1 MLPFWINAAL
11 DELGALIKETH
22 GLVDGSPDWH
32 ANPRVEANARQI
44 VRILRDRN
52 LLGLIFREQPPPPD
66 DYVAF
71 VERYGGD
78 YSPIRTIYN
87 GMFCVSFLFRLAQK
101 LDRPE
106 LCPFDATLL
115 QRIFLWIVSLLP
127 VNHEPQLRALSSS
140 TQSWLLVKF
149 TMTALTYIQTFT
161 HIISANLVHQVLR
174 AEDEQVTSMLVNM
187 WLNWSRVH
195 NVARAMQN
203 MEERAVIQRYLILL
217 PGHYISPYGDGAIR
231 NKVVQE
237 ILRTVRDRPRRFF
250 RLYGMHLRL
259 MLTYSDMRDSH
270 VPMEYVVQ
278 ALLAFMRVP
287 ELGRQCRMPKTL
299 IVELIACIRCYVRS
313 HATPSIW
320 PHAVDCLLECCLDSR
335 RSLTQAVEA
344 GLFHC
349 LVQARP
355 AADRR
360 MRNQVS
366 RLLHVIA
373 QAARSPRVILAFR
386 SALTEDEDKDT
397 LPRYTDAETG
407 ILCAFDFEYDVLQEL
422 KVTRELTATC
432 CNAECPHDGGN
443 PKALRACI
451 CGEALYCSKACQRAH
466 WTIGQHKYNCPTRLD
481 PEQHGSLRVKNVYR
495 LVAEARTNLLTPYA
509 QISCRSDPSSSH
521 VSSHIIL
528 DLRRRAPGEPEM
540 KVFQVNE
547 ELLEY
552 PPATLVDVGFDDN
565 GKDRVRRIK
574 FVREEYAGHV
584 RVPFRLI
591 TEGFADSGIMGG
603 HSSELPTRLPFL
615 SKRERLFG
623 RDADEPCKIN

>member
-11 DELGALIKETH
+11 GELGAPIKETH
-22 GLVDGSPDWH
+22 GLVDGSPHWH
-32 ANPRVEANARQI
+32 ANPQVEANARQI

-52 LLGLIFREQPPPPD
+52 PLSLIFREQPPPPD

-115 QRIFLWIVSLLP
+115 QRIFLWIDSLHP
-127 VNHEPQLRALSSS
+127 VNHEPQLQALSSS

-149 TMTALTYIQTFT
+149 NITALTYIQTFT
-161 HIISANLVHQVLR
+161 HVISADLVHQVLR
-174 AEDEQVTSMLVNM
+174 AEEEQVTSMLVNM

-217 PGHYISPYGDGAIR
+217 PGHYILFYNDGAIR

-237 ILRTVRDRPRRFF
+237 ILRTVRDRPRPFF

-278 ALLAFMRVP
+278 ALLAFMRVH

-320 PHAVDCLLECCLDSR
+320 PHAVYCLLECCLNSR
-335 RSLTQAVEA
+335 SSLAQAVEA
-344 GLFHC
+344 GL
-349 LVQARP
+349 
-355 AADRR
+355 
-360 MRNQVS
+360 

-373 QAARSPRVILAFR
+373 QAARSPPVILAFR

-422 KVTRELTATC
+422 KVIRELTATC

-443 PKALRACI
+443 HKALRACI
-451 CGEALYCSKACQRAH
+451 RGEALYCSKACQRAR
-466 WTIGQHKYNCPTRLD
+466 WTTGQHKYNCPTRLD

-495 LVAEARTNLLTPYA
+495 LVAEARANLLTP
-509 QISCRSDPSSSH
+509 
-521 VSSHIIL
+521 
-528 DLRRRAPGEPEM
+528 RAPGEPEM

-591 TEGFADSGIMGG
+591 TEEFADSGIMGG
-603 HSSELPTRLPFL
+603 QSNELPTRLPFL

>member
-11 DELGALIKETH
+11 DGLGALIKETH

-44 VRILRDRN
+44 VRILLDRN

-78 YSPIRTIYN
+78 YTRSP
-87 GMFCVSFLFRLAQK
+87 G
-101 LDRPE
+101 

-115 QRIFLWIVSLLP
+115 QRIFLWIDSLLP

-149 TMTALTYIQTFT
+149 TMTALTYIQTST

-217 PGHYISPYGDGAIR
+217 SGHYISPYSDGAIR

-259 MLTYSDMRDSH
+259 LLTYSDMRDSH

-299 IVELIACIRCYVRS
+299 IGELIACIRCYVRS
-313 HATPSIW
+313 HHATPSIW
-320 PHAVDCLLECCLDSR
+320 PHAVYCLLECCLDSR
-335 RSLTQAVEA
+335 RSLAQAVEA

-349 LVQARP
+349 LHRTRP
-355 AADRR
+355 
-360 MRNQVS
+360 QVS

-397 LPRYTDAETG
+397 LPRYTDAETR
-407 ILCAFDFEYDVLQEL
+407 ILCAFEFEYDVLQEL
-422 KVTRELTATC
+422 KVIR
-432 CNAECPHDGGN
+432 
-443 PKALRACI
+443 
-451 CGEALYCSKACQRAH
+451 RAH
-466 WTIGQHKYNCPTRLD
+466 WTTGQHKYNCPTRLD

-495 LVAEARTNLLTPYA
+495 LVAEARANLLTPYA

-528 DLRRRAPGEPEM
+528 DLRTRAPGEPEM

-547 ELLEY
+547 EVLEY

-574 FVREEYAGHV
+574 FVREEYAGQV
-584 RVPFRLI
+584 WVSFRLI
-591 TEGFADSGIMGG
+591 TEGFADSGVMGG
-603 HSSELPTRLPFL
+603 QSNELPTRLPFL

-623 RDADEPCKIN
+623 RDADESCKIN